1 MNIRTHQIGQL
12 NKKINKLAKPWDVIA
27 FSYVLNLDYTHCL
40 LTPLRVGEMVVL
52 MQREKIYKQ
61 KVLIVLVFL
70 LLFDPSRNLYHF
82 QMMSFNNLDF

>member
-12 NKKINKLAKPWDVIA
+12 NKKINKLAKLWDVVA

-61 KVLIVLVFL
+61 KVFIVL
-70 LLFDPSRNLYHF
+70 DPSRNLYHF